1 MELHLQPKSPK
12 ETEMTKHPEP
22 STSFKK
28 LARAPMP
35 NTIGANVSI
44 QSPVEIETEVGIWKQ
59 REMKHVANFVYL
71 IYCSLTGR
79 TTGNKKSILLK
90 RQRTRNTSKSQS
102 WIL

>member
-1 MELHLQPKSPK
+1 MELHLQPKGPK

-28 LARAPMP
+28 LARAP
-35 NTIGANVSI
+35 I

-59 REMKHVANFVYL
+59 RKMKHVANFVYL

-90 RQRTRNTSKSQS
+90 RQRT
-102 WIL
+102 